1 MLDSMMF
8 RFESILSG
16 VLCETIQPYTIVI
29 VLDVFF
35 LERRCSLDYDCSNQM
50 NPDGSM
56 NNMDSDFL
64 QRNDQADWR
73 SNRISKYDM
82 IAELTRA
89 HIRWSFFG
97 AIPVLNRFEYIE
109 LSH

>member
-35 LERRCSLDYDCSNQM
+35 
-50 NPDGSM
+50 
-56 NNMDSDFL
+56 
-64 QRNDQADWR
+64 
-73 SNRISKYDM
+73 
-82 IAELTRA
+82 
-89 HIRWSFFG
+89 FG
-97 AIPVLNRFEYIE
+97 EEVFIGL
-109 LSH
+109 